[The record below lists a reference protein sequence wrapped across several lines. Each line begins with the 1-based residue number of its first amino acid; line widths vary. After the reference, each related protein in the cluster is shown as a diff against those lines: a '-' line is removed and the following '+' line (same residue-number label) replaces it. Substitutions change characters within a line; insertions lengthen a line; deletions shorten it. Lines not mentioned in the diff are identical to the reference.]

1 MDKKVVPPIRNVI
14 PGLFRSGL
22 PKFPLIVVGLLL
34 LAGAAGFY
42 WWFIQR
48 IEIGRDEICILT
60 RKVGRELPDSAAG
73 QVILYPGLLKTL
85 GEDPENPSHNYKGIT
100 YKPLNAGRHFYD
112 PFFWDRDTVP
122 ITEIKQGEVGIL
134 IRKYGRPLP
143 EGKTLASEA
152 DDYRG
157 PIREVLNANRY
168 AINTRAYS
176 VLRVKPIIIP
186 PGHVGVQTLLS
197 GEPAKNPN
205 IFVVQKGETG
215 VQPDVLPPG
224 LYQNNPFERLIEI
237 VDTTRHSL
245 DFRQDESIDF
255 PSKDSFQIRVEATV
269 EYSLRQDMVP
279 YVLVAI
285 GDHPEIVARLIH
297 PVMRSLLRIEGSKLE
312 ARDFIAG
319 NARSTFQTRVFDE
332 LRKQCSQQGIE
343 ISAALIRHIEV
354 PQEIAG
360 PISDRQFAEQ
370 NTRKYESE
378 IKVAQSE
385 SKKVEQTEMQKQN
398 QAIGEVNREMVA
410 VTTEAKQKMSVAL
423 KEATQRL
430 EVAKLKLA
438 AAKEN
443 AEKLLSLGRAEAE
456 VRHLEYEAKARPL
469 RDAVSAFG
477 DGESYAQYFFYQ
489 KLAPSLKSVLDSTEG
504 PFAEIFRSLA
514 NAKGGP
520 SKPAFVRPPAKSA
533 PDAEREPKPDPA
545 ANKGDQP

>member
-1 MDKKVVPPIRNVI
+1 MEKKVIPPIANVVN
-14 PGLFRSGL
+14 GLLRSGF

-34 LAGAAGFY
+34 LGGAWGFY

-48 IEIGRDEICILT
+48 IEVGAEEICILT

-73 QVILYPGLLKTL
+73 QVILYPGLLKSF
-85 GEDPENPSHNYKGIT
+85 GEDPENPAHNYKGIV
-100 YKPLNAGRHFYD
+100 YKPLGAGRHFYD
-112 PFFWDRDTVP
+112 PFFWSRDTVP

-134 IRKYGRPLP
+134 IRKYGKPLP
-143 EGKTLASEA
+143 EGQTLASKSDE
-152 DDYRG
+152 YRG
-157 PIREVLNANRY
+157 PIREVLKPDRY
-168 AINTRAYS
+168 AINTLAYAIE
-176 VLRVKPIIIP
+176 RVAPVQIP
-186 PGHVGVQTLLS
+186 PGHIGVQTLLS
-197 GEPAKNPN
+197 GQPPKDSNV
-205 IFVVQKGETG
+205 FVVAQGETG
-215 VQPDVLPPG
+215 VQPDILPPG
-224 LYQNNPFERLIEI
+224 LYQNNPYERLIEI
-237 VDTTRHSL
+237 VDITRHSL

-285 GDHPEIVARLIH
+285 GDHPEIVARLIL
-297 PVMRSLLRIEGSKLE
+297 PLMRSLLRIEGSKLE

-319 NARSTFQTRVFDE
+319 NARSTFQSRVFDE

-343 ISAALIRHIEV
+343 ISAALIRHIDV

-385 SKKVEQTEMQKQN
+385 AKKVEQTEMQKQN

-423 KEATQRL
+423 KEANQRL

-443 AEKLLSLGRAEAE
+443 AEKLLSLGQAEAE
-456 VRHLEYEAKARPL
+456 VRRLEYEAKARPL
-469 RDAVSAFG
+469 RDAVAAFG

-520 SKPAFVRPPAKSA
+520 SKPAFIRPPAKPS
-533 PDAEREPKPDPA
+533 PEAERDPKPDPSVS
-545 ANKGDQP
+545 KGDQP

>member
-1 MDKKVVPPIRNVI
+1 MEKRTIPPIANVVN
-14 PGLFRSGL
+14 GLLRSGF

-34 LAGAAGFY
+34 LGGAWGFY

-48 IEIGRDEICILT
+48 VEVGADEICILT
-60 RKVGRELPDSAAG
+60 RKVGRELPGSAAA
-73 QVILYPGLLKTL
+73 QVVIYPAMLKSL
-85 GEDPENPSHNYKGIT
+85 GEDPENPAHNYKGVV
-100 YKPLNAGRHFYD
+100 YKPLGAGRYFYD
-112 PFFWDRDTVP
+112 PFFWSRDTVP
-122 ITEIKQGEVGIL
+122 ITVIKQDEIGIL
-134 IRKYGRPLP
+134 VRKYGKPLP
-143 EGKTLASEA
+143 DGQTLASNA
-152 DDYRG
+152 DEFRG
-157 PIREVLNANRY
+157 PIREVLKPGRY
-168 AINTRAYS
+168 ALNTLAYT
-176 VLRVKPIIIP
+176 VKRVKPVQIP

-197 GEPAKNPN
+197 GETAKTPN
-205 IFVVQKGETG
+205 VFVVQHGETG

-224 LYQNNPFERLIEI
+224 LYQNNPFERQIEV
-237 VDTTRHSL
+237 VDITRHTL

-285 GDHPEIVARLIH
+285 GDHPEIVARLIL
-297 PVMRSLLRIEGSKLE
+297 PLMRSLLRIEGSKLE

-319 NARSTFQTRVFDE
+319 NARSTFQSRVFDE
-332 LRKQCSQQGIE
+332 LRRQCSQQGIE
-343 ISAALIRHIEV
+343 ISAALIRHIDV

-385 SKKVEQTEMQKQN
+385 AKKVEQTEMQKQN

-443 AEKLLSLGRAEAE
+443 AEKLISLGQAEAE
-456 VRHLEYEAKARPL
+456 VRRLEYEAKARPL
-469 RDAVSAFG
+469 RDAVAAFG

-504 PFAEIFRSLA
+504 PFAEIFRSLSG
-514 NAKGGP
+514 AKGGP
-520 SKPAFVRPPAKSA
+520 PKPPTAKPALKQPAEIESHAK
-533 PDAEREPKPDPA
+533 PEPSVS
-545 ANKGDQP
+545 KGDQP